1 MVQKVAQMVTI
12 PQFWQHCWERTKRL
26 KFLID
31 HPQNGCSY
39 FQIGWYSE
47 DEGLHLN
54 AGFELELVEKVDD
67 NSPNA
72 ETSNVDTSK
81 AAEMSKIDPSFV
93 TERIAPVSSPL
104 VVNSDRS
111 VFGRSIGQVNL
122 VKKLFSLFF
131 VQAHD
136 DALTFLQVPNQTS
149 TYSTKAKNW

>member
-1 MVQKVAQMVTI
+1 MATNR
-12 PQFWQHCWERTKRL
+12 QFRQHSWERTKRL

-81 AAEMSKIDPSFV
+81 DEMSKIDPSFV

-122 VKKLFSLFF
+122 VKKS
-131 VQAHD
+131 VS
-136 DALTFLQVPNQTS
+136 VS
-149 TYSTKAKNW
+149 V